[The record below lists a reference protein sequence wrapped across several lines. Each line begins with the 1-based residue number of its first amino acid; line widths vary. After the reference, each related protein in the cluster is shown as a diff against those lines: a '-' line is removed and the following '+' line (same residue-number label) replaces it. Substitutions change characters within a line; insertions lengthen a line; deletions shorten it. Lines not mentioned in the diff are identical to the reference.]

1 MEETI
6 TIVLVIIGALI
17 GAGFASGQEIYTFF
31 YSHGVGGLI
40 GICIT
45 FCMMGILIYKSLKII
60 YNHKIDNYDEFLEV
74 FIKNKKIT
82 QIINIVINILL
93 LIIFYVM
100 IAGFGAY
107 FEQEL
112 RINKI
117 IGSLVLAS
125 LSAIV
130 FFSSVKG
137 VLKVNEYIVPI
148 LIIFIIFI
156 GYKNLLAIDVETQFR
171 IPNEFFRINSPW
183 LLSALTYCSYNFILL
198 VPVLISLRKQ
208 IKNVNNIKYI
218 AILSGTIMIIL
229 SIMIF
234 MILMR
239 IDVDIRTLEMPVV
252 YIVRVF
258 FPKYK
263 LIYSFIILASILTT
277 AISIGIG
284 FLQNVSKSQKSY
296 TQFVL
301 FMCITSL
308 IISNFGFSKL
318 VNLAYPIFGYLG
330 FAQLLMLIFGRC
342 LNLQLLLTKKSCMI

>member
-1 MEETI
+1 M
-6 TIVLVIIGALI
+6 
-17 GAGFASGQEIYTFF
+17 
-31 YSHGVGGLI
+31 
-40 GICIT
+40 
-45 FCMMGILIYKSLKII
+45 
-60 YNHKIDNYDEFLEV
+60 
-74 FIKNKKIT
+74 
-82 QIINIVINILL
+82 
-93 LIIFYVM
+93 
-100 IAGFGAY
+100 
-107 FEQEL
+107 
-112 RINKI
+112 
-117 IGSLVLAS
+117 LAS

-218 AILSGTIMIIL
+218 AILSGTIMI
-229 SIMIF
+229 
-234 MILMR
+234 ILMR

-342 LNLQLLLTKKSCMI
+342 LNLRLLLTKKSCMI

>member
-1 MEETI
+1 M
-6 TIVLVIIGALI
+6 
-17 GAGFASGQEIYTFF
+17 
-31 YSHGVGGLI
+31 
-40 GICIT
+40 
-45 FCMMGILIYKSLKII
+45 
-60 YNHKIDNYDEFLEV
+60 
-74 FIKNKKIT
+74 
-82 QIINIVINILL
+82 
-93 LIIFYVM
+93 
-100 IAGFGAY
+100 
-107 FEQEL
+107 
-112 RINKI
+112 
-117 IGSLVLAS
+117 LAS

-130 FFSSVKG
+130 FFLSVKG

-342 LNLQLLLTKKSCMI
+342 LNLRLLLTKKSCMI

>member
-31 YSHGVGGLI
+31 YSHGVVGLI

-171 IPNEFFRINSPW
+171 IPNEFFRINS
-183 LLSALTYCSYNFILL
+183 
-198 VPVLISLRKQ
+198 R
-208 IKNVNNIKYI
+208 
-218 AILSGTIMIIL
+218 
-229 SIMIF
+229 
-234 MILMR
+234 
-239 IDVDIRTLEMPVV
+239 
-252 YIVRVF
+252 
-258 FPKYK
+258 
-263 LIYSFIILASILTT
+263 
-277 AISIGIG
+277 
-284 FLQNVSKSQKSY
+284 
-296 TQFVL
+296 
-301 FMCITSL
+301 
-308 IISNFGFSKL
+308 
-318 VNLAYPIFGYLG
+318 
-330 FAQLLMLIFGRC
+330 
-342 LNLQLLLTKKSCMI
+342 